1 MKTGEKVVFLLAGL
15 MVLSAMVLYVLARLH
30 IVTFWTTNDVYLFS
44 KKSAA
49 GYEVFEKY
57 SCRDCHVVYGEGD
70 YDGPDMD
77 GEGTRRT
84 AAWLKSYFHDPGALV
99 PGTAHNG
106 KFAPTFDRIS
116 PKEKDEL
123 VDLLM
128 SLKSLPG
135 SPNYPKPPK

>member
-1 MKTGEKVVFLLAGL
+1 MKTGEKVVFLLSGL
-15 MVLSAMVLYVLARLH
+15 MVLSAVVLYILARMN

-44 KKSAA
+44 PKSDA
-49 GYEVFEKY
+49 GYQVFQKY
-57 SCRDCHVVYGEGD
+57 GCRDCHVVYGEGD

-77 GEGTRRT
+77 GEGTRRS
-84 AAWLKSYFHDPGALV
+84 AEWLHQYFNNPASLV
-99 PGTAHNG
+99 PGTAHGG
-106 KFAPTFDRIS
+106 KFAPTFGKLSI
-116 PKEKDEL
+116 KEKDEL

>member
-30 IVTFWTTNDVYLFS
+30 VVTFWTTNDVYLFS

-84 AAWLKSYFHDPGALV
+84 AAWLHSYLNDPGSLV
-99 PGTAHNG
+99 PGTAHSG
-106 KFAPTFDRIS
+106 KFAPTFDKIS
-116 PKEKDEL
+116 PEEKDKL
-123 VDLLM
+123 VDLMM
-128 SLKSLPG
+128 SLKALPG